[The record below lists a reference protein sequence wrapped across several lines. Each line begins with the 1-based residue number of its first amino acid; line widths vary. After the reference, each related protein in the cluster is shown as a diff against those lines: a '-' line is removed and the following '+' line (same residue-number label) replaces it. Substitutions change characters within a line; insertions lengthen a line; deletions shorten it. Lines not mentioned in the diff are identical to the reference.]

1 MRFALNARLFL
12 VNWILSLIHFKK
24 VKVFTSSF
32 LSSITEVLYN
42 PGHNILSFLM
52 LFQIFLY
59 HKWNGVWLFVIN
71 IVYKSCQYKK

>member
-42 PGHNILSFLM
+42 PGHNILSF
-52 LFQIFLY
+52 
-59 HKWNGVWLFVIN
+59 
-71 IVYKSCQYKK
+71 